1 MTSKLCAYDLIM
13 TVIRLFTAANFEFN
27 IIHFTS
33 KAIRHFY
40 LHANSKTSVLKLPTF
55 NQYLLSFNHLTTTL
69 WILLSC
75 IKLNVVICLK
85 NENTQ
90 RTRHLFC
97 KITLLQRSTGL
108 NIAWNCHH
116 INGWETSNYFYCT
129 LWSNYSNGECSSI

>member
-1 MTSKLCAYDLIM
+1 MSCKWASHSFFKFSECLKCFQVANRDVLKLFFILTPKLCAYDLIM

-55 NQYLLSFNHLTTTL
+55 NQYLLSFNHFSTTL

-85 NENTQ
+85 NDNTQ
-90 RTRHLFC
+90 RTRHLFS
-97 KITLLQRSTGL
+97 K
-108 NIAWNCHH
+108 
-116 INGWETSNYFYCT
+116 
-129 LWSNYSNGECSSI
+129 